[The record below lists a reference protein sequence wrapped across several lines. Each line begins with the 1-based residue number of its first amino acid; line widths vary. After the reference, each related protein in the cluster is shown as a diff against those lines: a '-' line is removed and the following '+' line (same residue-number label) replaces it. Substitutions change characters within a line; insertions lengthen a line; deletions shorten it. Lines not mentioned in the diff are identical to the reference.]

1 MIKIMYNKE
10 NQCVETNKIYN
21 NMNIHIKV
29 NRIIMTRESINII
42 NMLIS

>member
-10 NQCVETNKIYN
+10 NQCVEMNKIYN
-21 NMNIHIKV
+21 NMNIHTKV
-29 NRIIMTRESINII
+29 SRIIMIRESINII

>member
-10 NQCVETNKIYN
+10 NQCVEMNKIYN

-29 NRIIMTRESINII
+29 SRIIMTRESINII
-42 NMLIS
+42 NMLIA